1 MEFLHANSL
10 AVCREPLTEVMD
22 KYVRWNYAV
31 EGKSLR
37 VNFDE
42 KRYAVI
48 IWEKS
53 GVSKVDPCGACGERV
68 GCNSIQCMKCQ
79 R

>member
-10 AVCREPLTEVMD
+10 VLCREPLIEVMD
-22 KYVRWNYAV
+22 KYVRWNYTV

-37 VNFDE
+37 VSFDK

-53 GVSKVDPCGACGERV
+53 GVSKVDPCGACVERV
-68 GCNSIQCMKCQ
+68 GYNSIQCMKCQ

>member
-1 MEFLHANSL
+1 MEFLQANSL
-10 AVCREPLTEVMD
+10 AVCGEPLIEVMD

-37 VNFDE
+37 VNFDK

-48 IWEKS
+48 IWEKVVFRKWILVVPVVRELVVILFS
-53 GVSKVDPCGACGERV
+53 A
-68 GCNSIQCMKCQ
+68 
-79 R
+79 

>member
-1 MEFLHANSL
+1 MEFLQANSL
-10 AVCREPLTEVMD
+10 AVCGEPLIEVMD

-37 VNFDE
+37 VNFDK

-48 IWEKS
+48 IWEKVVFPKWILVVPVVRELVVILFS
-53 GVSKVDPCGACGERV
+53 A
-68 GCNSIQCMKCQ
+68 
-79 R
+79 